1 MWLFHLHSMLKV
13 QLFYPFFPL
22 TESIAKTFCWLSFW
36 NFKEKSINHFLWH
49 SQQKRKRRR
58 RRRRRRRT
66 EGFPSVKVFP
76 AGNLAALMNQPA
88 AKPRFPSCGVAR
100 PALFQP
106 LPLQRRTDEDCRW
119 WCCGQPTKPRWL
131 SLSDK
136 IRWRL
141 PQSCGMSSFIQ
152 KLPCTLPAEKFRF
165 SVDGLFIKV
174 VHKTR
179 LRKAMP

>member
-1 MWLFHLHSMLKV
+1 MWLFHIHNILKI
-13 QLFYPFFPL
+13 QPFYPVFPL

-36 NFKEKSINHFLWH
+36 NFKEKSINQFLWH
-49 SQQKRKRRR
+49 SQQKRK
-58 RRRRRRRT
+58 RRRRT

-88 AKPRFPSCGVAR
+88 AKPRFPSCGIAR

-119 WCCGQPTKPRWL
+119 WCCGQPTKPRRL

-136 IRWRL
+136 IRWQLRNL
-141 PQSCGMSSFIQ
+141 AACSASSKSC
-152 KLPCTLPAEKFRF
+152 LAPCQPKDFTFPWMAF
-165 SVDGLFIKV
+165 S
-174 VHKTR
+174 
-179 LRKAMP
+179 

>member
-1 MWLFHLHSMLKV
+1 MWLFHIHNILKI
-13 QLFYPFFPL
+13 QPFYPVFPL
-22 TESIAKTFCWLSFW
+22 TESTAKTFCWLSFW

-58 RRRRRRRT
+58 A

-88 AKPRFPSCGVAR
+88 AKPRFPSCGIAR

-119 WCCGQPTKPRWL
+119 WCCGQPTKPRRL

-136 IRWRL
+136 IRWQLRNL
-141 PQSCGMSSFIQ
+141 AACSASSKSC
-152 KLPCTLPAEKFRF
+152 LAPCQPKDFTFPWMAF
-165 SVDGLFIKV
+165 S
-174 VHKTR
+174 
-179 LRKAMP
+179 

>member
-1 MWLFHLHSMLKV
+1 MWLFHIHNILKI
-13 QLFYPFFPL
+13 QPFYPVFPL

-36 NFKEKSINHFLWH
+36 NFKEKSINQFLWH
-49 SQQKRKRRR
+49 SQQKRK
-58 RRRRRRRT
+58 RRRRRT

-88 AKPRFPSCGVAR
+88 AKPRFPSCGIAR

-119 WCCGQPTKPRWL
+119 WCCGQPTKPRRL

-136 IRWRL
+136 IRWQLRNL
-141 PQSCGMSSFIQ
+141 AACSASSKSC
-152 KLPCTLPAEKFRF
+152 LAPCQPKDFTFPWMAF
-165 SVDGLFIKV
+165 S
-174 VHKTR
+174 
-179 LRKAMP
+179 

>member
-1 MWLFHLHSMLKV
+1 MWLFHIHNILKI
-13 QLFYPFFPL
+13 QPFYPVFPL

-36 NFKEKSINHFLWH
+36 NFKEKSINQFLWH
-49 SQQKRKRRR
+49 SQQKRKRR

-88 AKPRFPSCGVAR
+88 AKPRFPSCGIAR

-119 WCCGQPTKPRWL
+119 WCCGQPTKPRRL

-136 IRWRL
+136 IRWQLRNL
-141 PQSCGMSSFIQ
+141 AACSASSKSC
-152 KLPCTLPAEKFRF
+152 LAPCQPKDFTFPWMAF
-165 SVDGLFIKV
+165 S
-174 VHKTR
+174 
-179 LRKAMP
+179 

>member
-1 MWLFHLHSMLKV
+1 MWLFHIHNILKI
-13 QLFYPFFPL
+13 QPFYPVFPL

-36 NFKEKSINHFLWH
+36 NFKEKSINQFLWH

-88 AKPRFPSCGVAR
+88 AKPRFPSCGIAR

-119 WCCGQPTKPRWL
+119 WCCGQPTKPRRL

-136 IRWRL
+136 IRWQLRNL
-141 PQSCGMSSFIQ
+141 AACSASSKSC
-152 KLPCTLPAEKFRF
+152 LAPCQPKDFTFPWMAF
-165 SVDGLFIKV
+165 S
-174 VHKTR
+174 
-179 LRKAMP
+179 